1 MESDL
6 RLLGF
11 IAGLRAFG
19 FLMLQA
25 FLALY
30 LHNVLNLGYAEVGAL
45 VLAFGLPPIILSP
58 IAGLM
63 ADRFGRRRLLLLSI
77 SGEALGVLFLSYS
90 MLLGSL
96 LLVSVGSMLS
106 FLFDSLGGPAN
117 SAYVADLAEGS
128 ERTKGFTWIRI
139 GYNAGAG
146 AGVAIGGILVGVIG
160 FPAVAALGALFI
172 GASSI
177 VVGIRLRP
185 SPYDLRLRALHRGG
199 VAADAANDAVGS
211 TVSVAPTGRSSIG
224 TSLRVLV
231 ADRIFLEM
239 CLAFAFASLVAGQ
252 WGVTFQLFANGAL
265 GLPYD
270 VIGLGI
276 SLNCFI
282 VVFGQTATTRSVLG
296 RRHTRVGVL
305 GVLLYVVAFLGL
317 GASGEWMIAPLAV
330 FTLAVIVSTAGENF
344 LAVPQT
350 TLPSNLAPERELGN
364 YNGAFQTINN
374 AAFLLSVFFGGVVLA
389 AIPDPL
395 LAWVVLVS
403 PAVPCL
409 LLLQH
414 VGRRIPETAN
424 RA

>member
-11 IAGLRAFG
+11 IAALRAFG

-30 LHNVLNLGYAEVGAL
+30 LKNVLGLGYAEVGAL
-45 VLAFGLPPIILSP
+45 ILAFGLPPIVLSP
-58 IAGLM
+58 VAGLL
-63 ADRFGRRRLLLLSI
+63 ADRFGRRRLLLVSI
-77 SGEALGVLFLSYS
+77 AGEALGMLLLSYT

-96 LLVSVGSMLS
+96 LLVSLGSMLS
-106 FLFDSLGGPAN
+106 FLFDSLGGPPN
-117 SAYVADLAEGS
+117 SAYVADLTEGS
-128 ERTKGFTWIRI
+128 ARTKGFTWIRI

-146 AGVAIGGILVGVIG
+146 AGVAIGGILVGTFG
-160 FPAVAALGALFI
+160 FPAIAALGALFV
-172 GASSI
+172 GASS
-177 VVGIRLRP
+177 VVVAVRLPP
-185 SPYDLRLRALHRGG
+185 SPYDLRLKARRRGVSAKG
-199 VAADAANDAVGS
+199 SAAAPDDADGS
-211 TVSVAPTGRSSIG
+211 AGPPARGSVGRS
-224 TSLRVLV
+224 LRLL
-231 ADRIFLEM
+231 ATDRIFLEM

-252 WGVTFQLFANGAL
+252 WGVTFQLFANGPL
-265 GLPYD
+265 RLPYD
-270 VIGLGI
+270 IIGLGI

-282 VVFGQTATTRSVLG
+282 VVFGQTITTRSVLG
-296 RRHTRVGVL
+296 REHTRVGIV
-305 GVLLYVVAFLGL
+305 GILLYVVAFLAL

-330 FTLAVIVSTAGENF
+330 FTLAVFVSTAGENF

-364 YNGAFQTINN
+364 YNGAFQTINS

-395 LAWVVLVS
+395 LEWVVLVS
-403 PAVPCL
+403 PAVPCVL
-409 LLLQH
+409 LLRH
-414 VGRRIPETAN
+414 VGRRIPENAN